1 MHPGCILCLP
11 SPLEMRLR
19 TMHKAL
25 VRPAYAQEAPSRCRI
40 GRQSDYKRPDWLH
53 GLSFPDLS
61 APFLTLYSEGQMP

>member
-1 MHPGCILCLP
+1 MHPGCILWLP

-40 GRQSDYKRPDWLH
+40 GRQSDYKRPDCCYMASVSQTFQPL
-53 GLSFPDLS
+53 F
-61 APFLTLYSEGQMP
+61 